1 MQPCIPFQKSFK
13 IIMTEIIFC
22 NGTVLSVV
30 GNLAC
35 PDPVPGFQVI
45 AAHTVSGRLL
55 RCTEDHRSTVH
66 IIASQHPDSAFS
78 QAVIGNNGKKSAVYA
93 KVRKR
98 QRNVC
103 FTSAVAC
110 LKTGG
115 HSDFFMVGRGQAKH
129 DLSYGNEY
137 VRILTRIFYS
147 HNCLL

>member
-1 MQPCIPFQKSFK
+1 MLRQFTCIMCPMGCSL
-13 IIMTEIIFC
+13 EAE
-22 NGTVLSVV
+22 VLPE
-30 GNLAC
+30 G
-35 PDPVPGFQVI
+35 QVEKV
-45 AAHTVSGRLL
+45 T
-55 RCTEDHRSTVH
+55 
-66 IIASQHPDSAFS
+66 
-78 QAVIGNNGKKSAVYA
+78 GNNCKKSAVYA

-137 VRILTRIFYS
+137 VRILTRIFYF